1 MALYDAAVG
10 AADPSPLTKDALH
23 ALALGGGRRIRLFSL
38 GKAAQAMAVAAV
50 DALRDCQC
58 ELAGGVIV
66 AAQGASSPD
75 PNVVALRGDHPVPG
89 PRSVL
94 AAGAV
99 ADQAAAVGDDEIAL
113 VLLSGGATSLIA
125 APIAGVAERDLV
137 RLFDLLHRA
146 GLDVHA
152 MNVVRKRFTQWG
164 AGRLAVALAP
174 ARTCVLAI
182 SDVPGDD
189 PADLASGP
197 CEHDVSTAGDVIA
210 LLRDATLLAELPPG
224 LRKHLEAVRRG
235 NAPETPKPSHHAF
248 SGVTTSIIGSNRMA
262 VAAAL
267 ARARDLGVDAE
278 PGGEPLTGDAVRWG
292 SRVADAL
299 ITRAERGWAG
309 CVVWGG
315 ETTVHR
321 PASAVDSPPPGLG
334 GRCQELALAAARQL
348 STGAGGAQR
357 ITILAAGTDGRD
369 GPTDAAGAFADAT
382 VWSTAARHGRSGEE
396 ALARHDSYSALD
408 AAGALFRRGPT
419 GTNVM
424 DIVIGVVR

>member
-10 AADPSPLTKDALH
+10 AADPSPLTTDAVHSLS
-23 ALALGGGRRIRLFSL
+23 LEGRQRVRLFSL

-50 DALRDCQC
+50 EALRDSGC

-66 AAQGASSPD
+66 AAGGASPH
-75 PNVVALRGDHPVPG
+75 PRLVALNGDHPLPG
-89 PRSVL
+89 PRSLL

-125 APIAGVAERDLV
+125 APIAGVAQRDLV

-189 PADLASGP
+189 PADVASGP
-197 CEHDVSTAGDVIA
+197 CEADVSTAGDVLA
-210 LLRDATLLAELPPG
+210 LLRDVTLLAELPPG
-224 LRKHLEAVRRG
+224 LREHLEAVRRG
-235 NAPETPKPSHHAF
+235 DAPETPKPAHHAF
-248 SGVTTSIIGSNRMA
+248 GGVTTSIIGSNLLA

-267 ARARDLGVDAE
+267 GRARALGMDAE
-278 PGGEPLTGDAVRWG
+278 PGGEPLTGDAVRCG
-292 SRVADAL
+292 SRVTDAL
-299 ITRAERGWAG
+299 MARAERGWAG
-309 CVVWGG
+309 CIVWGG
-315 ETTVHR
+315 ETTVSR
-321 PASAVDSPPPGLG
+321 LASAVDSPPPGLG
-334 GRCQELALAAARQL
+334 GRCQELALAAARKL
-348 STGAGGAQR
+348 STGAVAARR

-369 GPTDAAGAFADAT
+369 GPTDAAGAFADAN
-382 VWSTAARHGRSGEE
+382 VWSAAARHGRDGDE
-396 ALARHDSYSALD
+396 ALGCHDSYSALD

>member
-10 AADPSPLTKDALH
+10 AADPSPLTTDALH
-23 ALALGGGRRIRLFSL
+23 SLSLERGRRVRLFSL

-50 DALRDCQC
+50 DALRDSQC

-66 AAQGASSPD
+66 AAESVPSPD
-75 PNVVALRGDHPVPG
+75 PSLVALHGDHPLPG
-89 PRSVL
+89 TRSLL
-94 AAGAV
+94 AARAV
-99 ADQAAAVGDDEIAL
+99 ADQAEAVGDGELAL

-174 ARTCVLAI
+174 APACVLAM

-197 CEHDVSTAGDVIA
+197 CEPDVSTAGDVLA
-210 LLRDATLLAELPPG
+210 LLRDASLIDELPG
-224 LRKHLEAVRRG
+224 ALLEHLEAVRRG
-235 NAPETPKPSHHAF
+235 RAPETPKPSHSAF
-248 SGVTTSIIGSNRMA
+248 AGVATSIIGSNRLA

-267 ARARDLGVDAE
+267 GRARELAFDAD
-278 PGGEPLTGDAVRWG
+278 PGGEPLTGSAVRCG

-299 ITRAERGWAG
+299 IARAERGWTG

-321 PASAVDSPPPGLG
+321 PTTVVDSVSPALG

-348 STGAGGAQR
+348 SSGGGAAQR

-369 GPTDAAGAFADAT
+369 GPTDAAGAFADAS
-382 VWSTAARHGRSGEE
+382 VWGAATRHGRGGEE
-396 ALARHDSYSALD
+396 ALARHDSYAALD